1 MRYGAIFQP
10 VIPQTWQEC
19 FNIPPNNCATPFD
32 FLGDPPI
39 PCKLVNHNVSCLPLF
54 LSFSRSLFVRGD
66 LLHGRGT
73 VVVVAGESAVPHDG
87 LWSVHPV
94 VRAEPHRFLDRDRL
108 GKNLRKSGNLL
119 LADLHKWIHL
129 CFTKL
134 CICKKYLQFLNLGY
148 PPQPWAIPFS
158 CLFSEGRI
166 QRSIIFITRKIF
178 KKNKPLEKL

>member
-39 PCKLVNHNVSCLPLF
+39 PCKLVNHNLSCFPPF

-73 VVVVAGESAVPHDG
+73 VVVVARESAVPHDG

-119 LADLHKWIHL
+119 LADLHK
-129 CFTKL
+129 
-134 CICKKYLQFLNLGY
+134 
-148 PPQPWAIPFS
+148 
-158 CLFSEGRI
+158 
-166 QRSIIFITRKIF
+166 
-178 KKNKPLEKL
+178 